1 MTDEQKERINLILER
16 YKDGTCTPE
25 DTRLLHEFYIQSQHE
40 KPLPSD
46 IEIVADLLD
55 MQSRIDGSKVI
66 ERNNRIFSWKIYA
79 IAAAAL
85 ACIVLGVGLWNSQN
99 STAGNDMALEMAKQI
114 LPGKNRALL
123 IIEGQDHIEID
134 GEQDSIV
141 TSDGRTSFGDGK
153 VIDSSG
159 KTTKI
164 TIKTPN
170 AGQFEAILPDGTK
183 VWLNAASSV
192 TYPSTFHGKYRE
204 IEVDGEVF
212 LKVVKNSQKPFIV
225 STSKQKIE
233 VLGTSF
239 NVEAYDNQDAQKTT
253 LEEGSLRIIGLN
265 GQGTKVI
272 KPGEQAIVD
281 DLSTI
286 TIKEIGTDAVSSWK
300 DGIYVIQDLTL
311 EEFGKQ
317 LARWYDIEVN
327 MGLYKKKRLSA
338 MIPRDV
344 PLADVLEA
352 ITLNTQINFNVK
364 GRRINAIN

>member
-1 MTDEQKERINLILER
+1 MTDEQKERINRILEK
-16 YKDGTCTPE
+16 YKDGTCTQE
-25 DTRLLHEFYIQSQHE
+25 ETRLLHEFYIQSQH
-40 KPLPSD
+40 KNPLPSD
-46 IEIVADLLD
+46 IEIVADLMDL
-55 MQSRIDGSKVI
+55 QARIDKPKVL
-66 ERNNRIFSWKIYA
+66 ESESRIFSWKIYA
-79 IAAAAL
+79 IVAAAL
-85 ACIVLGVGLWNSQN
+85 ACIVLGIALWNSQN
-99 STAGNDMALEMAKQI
+99 NTASNDLALEMAKQI

-123 IIEGQDHIEID
+123 IIEGQENIEIN

-141 TSDGRTSFGDGK
+141 TRDGRTSFGDGM
-153 VIDSSG
+153 VIDNSG
-159 KTTKI
+159 RTKQI

-170 AGQFEAILPDGTK
+170 GGQFEAILPDGTK
-183 VWLNAASSV
+183 VWLNAASSI
-192 TYPSTFHGKYRE
+192 TYPSEFEEKYRE
-204 IEVDGEVF
+204 IEVEGEVF
-212 LKVVKNSQKPFIV
+212 LKVVKNSAKPFIV
-225 STSKQKIE
+225 VTSKQKIE

-286 TIKEIGTDAVSSWK
+286 AVKEIGTDVVSSWK

-311 EEFGKQ
+311 EEFGEQ
-317 LARWYDIEVN
+317 LARWYDIEVD
-327 MGLYKKKRLSA
+327 MGQYKKKRLSA